1 MLSLADYGRR
11 GSRGST
17 GPRSFQGDVAQRK
30 CLAVGVG
37 DSNVVPGKHFI
48 AMRIAVASPL
58 GILSAVAVGVTAGWQ
73 YAPAA
78 GWIAAATV
86 YLLWTWASIA
96 PMSADDIESL
106 VQQQHPTRGPSD
118 RFVVVASVASLIGVA
133 YLLMAPN
140 VEGPDS
146 TIAATVGFLSVIAS
160 WLTVNTVYS
169 LRYAVE
175 YYTEPV
181 GGIDF
186 NQDDRNHDDKPDFA
200 DFAYVAF
207 TIAVTYG
214 VTDTALKT
222 RRIRGTALQHAL
234 VSYLFGAVI
243 LAITIQVFGS
253 LTGPRTSR

>member
-1 MLSLADYGRR
+1 VNESN
-11 GSRGST
+11 
-17 GPRSFQGDVAQRK
+17 
-30 CLAVGVG
+30 AVR
-37 DSNVVPGKHFI
+37 GKHFI
-48 AMRIAVASPL
+48 AIRIAVALPI
-58 GILSAVAVGVTAGWQ
+58 GILSAAAVGVTAGWQ

-78 GWIAAATV
+78 GWIAAATI
-86 YLLWTWASIA
+86 YLLWTWANIA
-96 PMSADDIESL
+96 AMSADDIESL

-118 RFVVVASVASLIGVA
+118 TFVVLASVASLIGVA

-160 WLTVNTVYS
+160 WLTVNTVYA

-181 GGIDF
+181 GGIEF
-186 NQDDRNHDDKPDFA
+186 NQDDKPTFA
-200 DFAYVAF
+200 EFAYVAF

-214 VTDTALKT
+214 VTDTALQN

-234 VSYLFGAVI
+234 VSYLFGAII

-253 LTGPRTSR
+253 LTGPRR

>member
-1 MLSLADYGRR
+1 VGFSDAVR
-11 GSRGST
+11 GG
-17 GPRSFQGDVAQRK
+17 
-30 CLAVGVG
+30 
-37 DSNVVPGKHFI
+37 HFI
-48 AMRIAVASPL
+48 AIRIGVALPL
-58 GILSAVAVGVTAGWQ
+58 GILGAVIVGTAAGWQ

-78 GWIAAATV
+78 GWIAAATI
-86 YLLWTWASIA
+86 YLVWTWASIS
-96 PMSADDIESL
+96 PMNAEGIEYL
-106 VQQQHPTRGPSD
+106 VQQQGPTRGPSET
-118 RFVVVASVASLIGVA
+118 FVVIASVASLVGVA

-140 VEGPDS
+140 VDGPDS
-146 TIAATVGFLSVIAS
+146 TIAAVVGFSSVIAS
-160 WLTVNTVYS
+160 WLMVNTIYA

-181 GGIDF
+181 GGIEF
-186 NQDDRNHDDKPDFA
+186 NQDDKPSFA

-222 RRIRGTALQHAL
+222 RRTRITALKHAL

-253 LTGPRTSR
+253 LTGPRR